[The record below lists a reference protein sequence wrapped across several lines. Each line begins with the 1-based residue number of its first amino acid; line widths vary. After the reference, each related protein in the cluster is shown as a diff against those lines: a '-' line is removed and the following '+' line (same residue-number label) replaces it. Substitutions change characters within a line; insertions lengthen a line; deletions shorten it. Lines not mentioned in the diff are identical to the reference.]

1 PKLNITFQSL
11 SELRDEIRVNRVA
24 LLFTL
29 AVSILTGLIF
39 GLAPGWQAAKTD
51 VNESLKEGGR
61 SGGVAG
67 HQRARQGL
75 VIVEIA
81 LALLVGAGLLINSF
95 ARLLRAAPGY
105 DLQGLMVMSLGFPA
119 ENKYAF
125 AQQVMKRVA
134 ATPGITSVALMS
146 YPTMGGLMF
155 QFNRE
160 SDP

>member
-1 PKLNITFQSL
+1 RSSDLV
-11 SELRDEIRVNRVA
+11 DRVA

-29 AVSILTGLIF
+29 AVSILTGLVF

-51 VNESLKEGGR
+51 VSESLKEGGR

-81 LALLVGAGLLINSF
+81 LALALLVGAGLVINSF

-105 DLQGLMVMSLGFPA
+105 DPQGLMVMSLGFPA

-125 AQQVMKRVA
+125 AQQV
-134 ATPGITSVALMS
+134 
-146 YPTMGGLMF
+146 
-155 QFNRE
+155 
-160 SDP
+160 